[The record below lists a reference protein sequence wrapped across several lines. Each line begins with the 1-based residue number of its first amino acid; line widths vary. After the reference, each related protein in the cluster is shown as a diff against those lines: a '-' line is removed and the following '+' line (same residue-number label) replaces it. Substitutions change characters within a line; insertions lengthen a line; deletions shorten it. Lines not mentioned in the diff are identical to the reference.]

1 MRDKECGRGKKKK
14 GEGLERKGEINLF
27 ISLLLGRVLG
37 KVSDLRW
44 SWFHTGFSYMILRY
58 KVFIIYYLL
67 CTLPFTIYHLLLLCI
82 LCILCIVV
90 NFV

>member
-58 KVFIIYYLL
+58 KSIYYLL
-67 CTLPFTIYHLLLLCI
+67 FMYFTIYYLLLL
-82 LCILCIVV
+82 
-90 NFV
+90 